1 VAQKTPNAWG
11 LHDMHGNV
19 AEWCSDWYGPYE
31 SGSQTDP
38 HGRADGDCRVFRGGF
53 HSSMIRFLR
62 SANRGSWVTNSASER
77 IGFRVVQ
84 GELPKGTPLPLATP
98 PLNVAERESDGA
110 EAAAAVSTRA
120 IL

>member
-1 VAQKTPNAWG
+1 
-11 LHDMHGNV
+11 MHGNV

-31 SGSQTDP
+31 SGTQADP
-38 HGRADGDCRVFRGGF
+38 LGRAEGDCRVFRGGF

-84 GELPKGTPLPLATP
+84 GELPKGKPLPVAAP
-98 PLNVAERESDGA
+98 PLNAQNINQTVPKLHTGFSKR
-110 EAAAAVSTRA
+110 AV
-120 IL
+120 L